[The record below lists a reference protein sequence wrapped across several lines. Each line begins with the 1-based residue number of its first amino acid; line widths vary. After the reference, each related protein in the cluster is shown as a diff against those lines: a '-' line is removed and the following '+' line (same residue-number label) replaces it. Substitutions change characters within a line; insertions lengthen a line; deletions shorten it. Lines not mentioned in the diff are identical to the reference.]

1 MTIQEQKNSVQERKT
16 RIMLTGISV
25 GAVFGLISSYL
36 YARAAQE
43 NDNPDAGTPESIST
57 GQLLTLLLAI
67 LGIVRQ
73 ISELGKPAK
82 PNKSNKK

>member
-1 MTIQEQKNSVQERKT
+1 MTTQEQKNSIEERKT
-16 RIMLTGISV
+16 RIMLTGVSI

-36 YARAAQE
+36 YARAASE
-43 NDNPDAGTPESIST
+43 NDNPDAGKPESIST
-57 GQLLTLLLAI
+57 GQMLTLLLAI

-82 PNKSNKK
+82 PKK